1 MGSDGVDQ
9 WGDGEQ
15 KALNTTCNER
25 KYIAENG
32 DNRQRNRCDDEER
45 RRRETEGKLQL
56 VTTVAWLAE
65 EKGGQPELSAGADP

>member
-25 KYIAENG
+25 KYIAEND
-32 DNRQRNRCDDEER
+32 DNRQRKSMR
-45 RRRETEGKLQL
+45 RRGEK
-56 VTTVAWLAE
+56 
-65 EKGGQPELSAGADP
+65 EKGNRRKTSAGNHGSMAGGGKGWTART